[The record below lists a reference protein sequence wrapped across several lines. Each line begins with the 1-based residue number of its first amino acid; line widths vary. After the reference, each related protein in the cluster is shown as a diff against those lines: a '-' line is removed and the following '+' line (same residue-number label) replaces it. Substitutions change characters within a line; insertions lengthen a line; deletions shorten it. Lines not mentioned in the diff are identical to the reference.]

1 MKLTPKEEDRLTI
14 FGVAQ
19 LAQRRRERGI
29 LLNQPECVALIC
41 DAVFEDARAGLPYA
55 EVLERAGALI
65 RRDEVMEGV
74 PEMLGLVQVEAMFP
88 DGNKLVTVR
97 NPIR

>member
-19 LAQRRRERGI
+19 LARRRRDRGI

-41 DAVFEDARAGLPYA
+41 DDVLEDARAGLPYA

>member
-41 DAVFEDARAGLPYA
+41 DVVIEDARAGLPYA